1 MWPWL
6 GCGCCRWEGSLE
18 DVALCVVPGPLL
30 WSPVSPGFP
39 PFVWG
44 REGLPGFRARL
55 GPGAPCPRTSPGGV
69 AGGLLPTQHCHEVL
83 EVLPCVGM
91 VAPFHSCHAVKMGAD
106 AQYVRE
112 LFHAV
117 PGGVPPWL
125 WLLQQERP
133 DSFNAQVSLSLSL
146 CAVASRG
153 SEPSGGTDF
162 GALIDHSVL
171 SLSLSFFL
179 SFCRA

>member
-1 MWPWL
+1 M
-6 GCGCCRWEGSLE
+6 GAG
-18 DVALCVVPGPLL
+18 GP
-30 WSPVSPGFP
+30 S
-39 PFVWG
+39 
-44 REGLPGFRARL
+44 RFRARL
-55 GPGAPCPRTSPGGV
+55 GPEAPCPRTSPGGV

-117 PGGVPPWL
+117 PGGSP
-125 WLLQQERP
+125 RGCGC
-133 DSFNAQVSLSLSL
+133 FNRSAPIRSMRRVSSLSLSL

-179 SFCRA
+179 SAGSRCDPQALGPPDHLTLY